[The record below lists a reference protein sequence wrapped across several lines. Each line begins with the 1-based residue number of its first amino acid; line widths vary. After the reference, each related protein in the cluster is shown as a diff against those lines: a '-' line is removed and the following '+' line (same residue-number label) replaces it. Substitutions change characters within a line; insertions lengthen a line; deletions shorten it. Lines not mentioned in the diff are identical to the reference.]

1 MQQPRPERRTEERY
15 SLRLPVI
22 VRSLDNGTREQTCVT
37 HDVSARGAF
46 FHLESKLPEGAAIE
60 MVLTLPSELTL
71 TESLRVRCRGKVV
84 RVIESKAGPSVG
96 VAAIIEQ
103 YDLTPGTN

>member
-1 MQQPRPERRTEERY
+1 MQQSRPERRTEERY
-15 SLRLPVI
+15 TLRLPVI
-22 VRSLDNGTREQTCVT
+22 VRSLDNGTQQQTCVT

-60 MVLTLPSELTL
+60 MILTLPSEITL

-84 RVIESKAGPSVG
+84 RVIESAPGARIG
-96 VAAIIEQ
+96 IAAVIEQ
-103 YDLTPGTN
+103 YDLTPGMS

>member
-1 MQQPRPERRTEERY
+1 MHARPERRTEERY

-84 RVIESKAGPSVG
+84 RVIESAPGTAVG
-96 VAAIIEQ
+96 VAAVIEQ
-103 YDLTPGTN
+103 YDLTPGAN